1 MVVVEPSHC
10 SIKQGFL
17 IILMKVFSIHF
28 AVTGE
33 ESNMYYTSS
42 FYQGF
47 TYEKSPW
54 QLLGPEGEVTLI
66 INLFLFYFSS
76 NRNTDYSREI
86 YAHYP

>member
-1 MVVVEPSHC
+1 
-10 SIKQGFL
+10 
-17 IILMKVFSIHF
+17 
-28 AVTGE
+28 
-33 ESNMYYTSS
+33 MYYTSS